1 MGKIY
6 GGHLVAR
13 YLKQVEG
20 VDTVF
25 GLSGGHIDRIFD
37 GFYEYGIRLIDVR
50 HEQAAVMMAHAWSIF
65 KNEPGVCIVTAGPG
79 FTNSLTGLVNAHM
92 ENAPVVMLSG
102 MSPIRD
108 REKGALQDMSQAD
121 MVKSV
126 VKWHGICHDTRRIPE
141 YISKAF
147 RVAMSGRPGP
157 VFLELPPD
165 VLNIQVNEEEITC
178 PQKACKTYKS
188 VADPEA
194 IKEAAGLINSAAKP
208 LLIGGS
214 GVAFSGCDKELKE
227 FIAKTGIPF
236 VLMNNGRGTLPDE
249 HPLSIWDGGQMALL
263 SALPMADLVIVLG
276 IRFNWL
282 LFFGQ
287 VFPAAKVVRV
297 DVEPSELD
305 RNRCSDIG
313 LAGDIA
319 LTLRELNK
327 LVTKKDHGA
336 WMKALKEAYLPMSAA
351 EIGQREKA
359 TAPIHPVRLMEQ
371 VRKAVQ
377 GSPIYIVDGGDT
389 SYFAL
394 TGLKA
399 KEKSDIIGGAAGLF
413 GCLGTGVPMGIGAK
427 VARPDKAVVVISGD
441 GSFGLN
447 AMEFDTAV
455 RHKIPFVCVI
465 VNDQAW
471 GMIKHGQEITYGPQ
485 RVVGSELGIVHYEE
499 VVKALGG
506 HGEFVVKDEEIIPAI
521 KRALDSGKPA
531 CVNVLTDPTVTSPGT
546 LLLVDGLKME

>member
-20 VDTVF
+20 VDVVF

-79 FTNSLTGLVNAHM
+79 FTNSLTGLVNAYM

-108 REKGALQDMSQAD
+108 SEKGALQDMSQAD

-126 VKWHGICHDTRRIPE
+126 VKWHGVCHDTKRIPE

-165 VLNIQVNEEEITC
+165 ILNVQVDDADITC
-178 PQKACKTYKS
+178 AQRACKSYRS
-188 VADPEA
+188 MPDLDA
-194 IKEAAGLINSAAKP
+194 IKEAADAINTASKP
-208 LLIGGS
+208 LLVGGS
-214 GVAFSGCDKELKE
+214 GVGFSDCDKELKD
-227 FIAKTGIPF
+227 FIDKTGIPF

-249 HPLSIWDGGQMALL
+249 HPLSIWDGGQIGLL
-263 SALPMADLVIVLG
+263 SALPMADLVMVLG
-276 IRFNWL
+276 LRFNWL
-282 LFFGQ
+282 MFFGQ
-287 VFPAAKVVRV
+287 GFPAATVIRV
-297 DVEPSELD
+297 DVESSELD
-305 RNRCSDIG
+305 RNRCCDIG
-313 LAGDIA
+313 LSGDIA

-327 LVTKKDHGA
+327 HVKKKEHGA
-336 WMKALKEAYLPMSAA
+336 WMKSLRESYLPLVAG
-351 EIGQREKA
+351 EIELRDKVS
-359 TAPIHPVRLMEQ
+359 APIHPVRLVDQ
-371 VRKAVQ
+371 VKKASQ
-377 GSPIYIVDGGDT
+377 DSPIYIIDGGDA
-389 SYFAL
+389 SYFGL
-394 TGLKA
+394 TGLRA
-399 KEKSDIIGGAAGLF
+399 KEKSGIIGGAAGLF
-413 GCLGTGVPMGIGAK
+413 GCLGTGIPMGIGAR
-427 VARPDKAVVVISGD
+427 VARPDKTVVVISGD
-441 GSFGLN
+441 GSFGFN
-447 AMEFDTAV
+447 AMEFETAV
-455 RHKIPFVCVI
+455 RHNIPFVCVV

-471 GMIKHGQEITYGPQ
+471 GMIKHGQEINYGPK
-485 RVVGSELGIVHYEE
+485 RLVGSELGVIHYEE

-506 HGEFVVKDEEIIPAI
+506 HGEFVTKDEEIMPAL
-521 KRALDSGKPA
+521 KRALASGKPA